1 MDSVFENSVVQS
13 DPIGRHTLNPGNLI
27 PAIHFHSAPLLML
40 IPEFLPIP
48 GRFLHIFSKFHFLF
62 FSLTLLLITLKK
74 KNIKNQTTKGKQ
86 NKTGLS
92 STTPESFR
100 TIRKESEQ
108 SKTNSCTR
116 TQARTWDFGFL
127 RSLLGIMIPGK
138 LGRWG
143 SDLLP

>member
-1 MDSVFENSVVQS
+1 
-13 DPIGRHTLNPGNLI
+13 
-27 PAIHFHSAPLLML
+27 ML

-62 FSLTLLLITLKK
+62 LSLTLLLLTLKK
-74 KNIKNQTTKGKQ
+74 KKKTLKTKTTKGKQ

-108 SKTNSCTR
+108 SKTRQDKPMYLNSSKDVEFWFSPKAAQNHDSR
-116 TQARTWDFGFL
+116 NIW
-127 RSLLGIMIPGK
+127 SVGK
-138 LGRWG
+138 
-143 SDLLP
+143 